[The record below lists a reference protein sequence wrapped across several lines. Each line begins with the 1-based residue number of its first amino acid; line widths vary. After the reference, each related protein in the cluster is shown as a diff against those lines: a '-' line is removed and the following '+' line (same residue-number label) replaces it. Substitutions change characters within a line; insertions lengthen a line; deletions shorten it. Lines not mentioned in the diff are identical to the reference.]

1 MAAFAV
7 ARGSRLVLLG
17 AVVAMAVAAFAPPAA
32 ARRPEPMGSD
42 CSQPERCL
50 PQNQLRYYELLREE
64 ILRRWRPPS
73 SVAADSTCTL
83 DLRQLPGGQVVA
95 VQAVAPCDLD
105 EAGRSS
111 LLAAVWAAQPLPYEG
126 YEQVFK
132 RQLRLNLRAQEPDDA
147 EDGKVKRWWRRL
159 RER

>member
-1 MAAFAV
+1 MAAFAA
-7 ARGSRLVLLG
+7 ARNSRLAWLA
-17 AVVAMAVAAFAPPAA
+17 AVAAMAVAAFAPPAA
-32 ARRPEPMGSD
+32 ARRPEPMGAD

-50 PQNQLRYYELLREE
+50 PQNQLRYYELLREN
-64 ILRRWRPPS
+64 ILQHWHPPS

-95 VQAVAPCDLD
+95 VKAVDPCDLD

-111 LLAAVWAAQPLPYEG
+111 LLAAVRAAQPLPYEG
-126 YEQVFK
+126 YEQVFQ
-132 RQLRLNLRAQEPDDA
+132 RQLRLNLRAQEPDEA
-147 EDGKVKRWWRRL
+147 EDSRVKRWWRRL